1 MISYQWKVL
10 EIFGDDKVIT
20 EVKYRI
26 VAKDEVNSV
35 ESEGYY
41 TFQEPMRLFAE
52 MLEVDVEIYLNLDS
66 MQNGVNLIKS
76 GLEQQLSNLGKSTVA
91 KKPWEKP
98 TFKPKL

>member
-1 MISYQWKVL
+1 MISYKWKVL
-10 EIFGDDKVIT
+10 EIFGDDEVIT
-20 EVKYRI
+20 EVKYFI

-41 TFQEPMRLFAE
+41 TFKEPMKVFTE
-52 MLEVDVEIYLNLDS
+52 MLEVDVENYLDADS

-76 GLEQQLSNLGKSTVA
+76 GLDQQLVNLGKVTVA

-98 TFKPKL
+98 TFKLKL